1 MSKFQVIFLCIF
13 LVIAGCAEE
22 VSEKNSI
29 DSFEQTYWVEDYA
42 KDLNFPWA
50 ITWLPNGDLLVT
62 ERLGKIKLIR
72 KGNIISELQGVP
84 EVMVSSPF
92 DGLLDIKIDPDFK
105 TSPYIYLSFTKGTT
119 TERVGVV
126 YRAKIEGNKL
136 VDGEEIFNTSPPA
149 PTGGPNIT
157 RINFLSDKSIVAA
170 VGSSG
175 QHAYGMVQRLDG
187 DIGKIIRI
195 NRDGSVPIDNALAVK
210 NQNAKAELW
219 ATRLRSIGG

>member
-1 MSKFQVIFLCIF
+1 M
-13 LVIAGCAEE
+13 
-22 VSEKNSI
+22 
-29 DSFEQTYWVEDYA
+29 
-42 KDLNFPWA
+42 
-50 ITWLPNGDLLVT
+50 
-62 ERLGKIKLIR
+62 ER
-72 KGNIISELQGVP
+72 
-84 EVMVSSPF
+84 
-92 DGLLDIKIDPDFK
+92 
-105 TSPYIYLSFTKGTT
+105 
-119 TERVGVV
+119 
-126 YRAKIEGNKL
+126 
-136 VDGEEIFNTSPPA
+136 EIFNTSPPA

-219 ATRLRSIGG
+219 ATGLTFNRRFNTR